1 MPREAGL
8 PICVTSLTN
17 RTTRS
22 FQYPRMPPCC
32 LPGGLC
38 CVAVAE
44 CSEQL
49 GGGAV
54 LGGLEVRVSSKRH
67 VRASVP
73 SPAGGSSPVHTLRDQ
88 VGHHEMPKV
97 VQATAHPD
105 RPGHTDEL
113 LRHVDGLIGRDPSG
127 SRLKT

>member
-17 RTTRS
+17 GTTRS
-22 FQYPRMPPCC
+22 FQYPCMLPCS

-38 CVAVAE
+38 RVAVAE
-44 CSEQL
+44 CGEQL

-54 LGGLEVRVSSKRH
+54 LSGLEVRVGPKRH
-67 VRASVP
+67 VRAGVP
-73 SPAGGSSPVHTLRDQ
+73 GPAGGSPPVHALRDQ

-113 LRHVDGLIGRDPSG
+113 
-127 SRLKT
+127 